1 MKKVRLLCIS
11 PYEGMRDIMVNIA
24 MRRSDIE
31 MVIHLGDLDE
41 GVKGVIENL
50 SRGVDAIISRGG
62 TAEIIRREFSI
73 PVSEVTLSVYDV
85 LRAIRLAQGFSEHFA
100 VVGFSSITQPAM
112 LLCDLLQYNIHVNT
126 IHSATEAESCL
137 VSLKEQ
143 GCMLVVGDMV
153 TVTSAKRLGM
163 NGILITSG
171 IESVEA
177 AIDHAVQLHRYYAEL
192 KSDLNLLSDIVS
204 SYEDDVV
211 VYDAE
216 GNRCF
221 FTNRDIPTA
230 IIPVLE
236 KNISSVISGA
246 PLKIVRKAENSTLS
260 IEGRYLTSTGKDYC
274 MYHIGRRPL
283 NEGFN
288 DQAIRYITPE
298 DDIESGPF
306 ENFLGNSDVIQ
317 NMIEAI
323 NRYSIMDE
331 PVLLL
336 GEVGTGK
343 DRFAHYLYT
352 HSRLKHNSLVYIDCH
367 MMSEKHWKFLL
378 ESDNSPLCDS
388 NFTIYIKRLNSA
400 TPEQRLQLKMYLKS
414 TGVAKRNRML
424 FSYTLGYNF
433 SERDDLYLYL
443 IETLSCLVL
452 QIPSLRQRR
461 SDIPF
466 LVGLYINSLN
476 VSLGTQVVG
485 LVPEAMLLLQ
495 NFPWERNIDQLI
507 RIIREMV
514 ITAHTSYISVQNVQA
529 VLGRESAKKTVNASP
544 VVNLNRSLDEITQ
557 EIVQTVFEEE
567 KLNQT
572 KTAKRLGISR
582 STLWRMLKR

>member
-73 PVSEVTLSVYDV
+73 PISEVTLSVYDV

-137 VSLKEQ
+137 GSLKEQ

-236 KNISSVISGA
+236 KNISSVISGE

-260 IEGRYLTSTGKDYC
+260 IEGRYLNSAGKDYC

-306 ENFLGNSDVIQ
+306 ENFLGSSDVIQ

-343 DRFAHYLYT
+343 DRFAHYLYI

-400 TPEQRLQLKMYLKS
+400 PPEQRLQLKMYLKS

-485 LVPEAMLLLQ
+485 LVPDAMLLLQ

-507 RIIREMV
+507 RIIRELV